1 MAALLSRHE
10 LTPLLKQRASAVTE
24 ILTPQQKKLLI
35 DLERA
40 GQKSKKPASSTKRS
54 KQACLLN
61 HCLGLDW
68 NSNSELERNPS
79 IVVVLHIGYAE

>member
-1 MAALLSRHE
+1 MAALLSGDE

-40 GQKSKKPASSTKRS
+40 GQKSKKPVPATKP
-54 KQACLLN
+54 KK
-61 HCLGLDW
+61 
-68 NSNSELERNPS
+68 
-79 IVVVLHIGYAE
+79 